1 MGAAEQMPELLHTP
15 GIITDRSVDHD
26 FELIEKIGEGQYAEV
41 WRAVRHGLEFA
52 VKIIDKADSGMTV
65 TEKEIAVMMRVANS
79 DCVKLYAVY
88 ETEAEVQMVL
98 ELLKGGDLFD
108 RIQHQRYSECDAK
121 RLIKKVCEGVKQ
133 LHDKQ
138 VIHRDLKPENIL
150 LVSADNNWNAK
161 VADFG
166 LSRLFPEGSA
176 RQIKAGTLC
185 GTPGYV
191 APEVLER
198 VPYSYAVDVWSLGVI
213 AYTAV
218 SGFPPFPLNMDRESL
233 KKVRSAD
240 FSFPSPYWDN
250 NSDACK
256 DFICKM
262 LVLEPELRASIE
274 QVLAHPWL
282 ADA

>member
-1 MGAAEQMPELLHTP
+1 MQGSDL
-15 GIITDRSVDHD
+15 
-26 FELIEKIGEGQYAEV
+26 FERILTLGKY
-41 WRAVRHGLEFA
+41 
-52 VKIIDKADSGMTV
+52 
-65 TEKEIAVMMRVANS
+65 N
-79 DCVKLYAVY
+79 
-88 ETEAEVQMVL
+88 EAEAKVL
-98 ELLKGGDLFD
+98 LR
-108 RIQHQRYSECDAK
+108 RIAEGTQH
-121 RLIKKVCEGVKQ
+121 
-133 LHDKQ
+133 LHSKSI
-138 VIHRDLKPENIL
+138 IHRDLKPENIL
-150 LVSADNNWNAK
+150 LVSPDDNTNCK

-176 RQIKAGTLC
+176 RQQQAGTLC

-213 AYTAV
+213 TYTAV